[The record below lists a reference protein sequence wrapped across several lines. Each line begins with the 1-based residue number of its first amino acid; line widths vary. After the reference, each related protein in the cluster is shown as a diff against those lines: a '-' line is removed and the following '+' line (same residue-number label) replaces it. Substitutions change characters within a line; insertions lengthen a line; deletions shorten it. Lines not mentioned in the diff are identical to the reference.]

1 MATRTVSTRNLVGLQ
16 SLSFIRPQVVTYKVA
31 GTKPSTRLYA
41 FFDGVSVDQWITPA
55 GGSQGNPIVTGSAG
69 EASGTFSIP
78 AMTFNTGNRV
88 LRFQDSSTFEDTDVI
103 GSTTGS
109 ASATYS
115 ADGLQQTYQKTITT
129 INQIEITILRAQ
141 PDRSRTGDPL
151 AQTFFTYGMA
161 DGCFITDIDIF
172 FRSKD
177 SGIPVTL
184 ELREVENGYPS
195 SILVSKY
202 ATVTLPPSSV
212 ATSTNASLP
221 TKFTFSRPIYLEE
234 NRDYCFVL
242 LTNSNRYNV
251 WTSKLG
257 EKSIE
262 TGRTIFEQPF
272 IGTLFKSENNIT
284 WTAEQTEDIKFTM
297 NRANFSLSGSTT
309 YKSVAEPTIFYGSNF
324 SVVSGSPV
332 VTVKFPVQ
340 HAHKTGDTIVLTG
353 NPGGNY
359 RGISNTVMSAPAGFS
374 MTVVD
379 DYTVTFSVGVNAT
392 STGKL
397 SSSGILDFVFVDAPG
412 SGYVAPNISFS
423 GGGGSGAAAT
433 ANVVGGKII
442 SVTITN
448 PGSGYTSTPTL
459 TLTDASGTGAQLV
472 PISEAMFS
480 IALNRKFQEVIPV
493 LIHGIPPSTVISGS
507 TKTSN
512 ESYVVGTSI
521 DTPLGKATNIG
532 KLCALVSSKVETAS
546 FGSSNST
553 EFLLNLS
560 SSNPNVS
567 PVVDIGQKPT
577 LKLRNYLVN
586 SATNSASETAAAN
599 GTAQA
604 RYISQI
610 NTIATVSKDVR
621 VLVEAASIQ
630 TTSFNVFIRT
640 SLTGATTNHTDGTW
654 TKLTCKTLTNTSPTI
669 EDYRD
674 YEFYTTTSLAPFD
687 VYDIKIV
694 LYSEAKYVYPS
705 IANYRVII
713 LAT

>member
-16 SLSFIRPQVVTYKVA
+16 SLSFIRPQVVTYKVT

-55 GGSQGNPIVTGSAG
+55 GGAMGNPIVTNAAG
-69 EASGTFSIP
+69 EANGTFSIP
-78 AMTFNTGNRV
+78 AMTFNTGDRV
-88 LRFQDSSTFEDTDVI
+88 LKFQESAQFDDTNVV

-115 ADGLQQTYQKTITT
+115 ASGLQQTYQETITT
-129 INQIEITILRAQ
+129 ITQIEIAISERG
-141 PDRSRTGDPL
+141 DSGDSGDPL
-151 AQTFFTYGMA
+151 AQTFFTYGVT

-177 SGIPVTL
+177 TSIPVTL
-184 ELREVENGYPS
+184 ELREVQNGYPS
-195 SILVSKY
+195 SRRVSPY
-202 ATVTLPPSSV
+202 SSV
-212 ATSTNASLP
+212 TIPPASVAISNNSTLP

-242 LTNSNRYNV
+242 LTNSDKYNV

-257 EKSIE
+257 ETSVE

-309 YKSVAEPTIFYGSNF
+309 YKTVAEPTLFYGSNF

-332 VTVKFPVQ
+332 VTVNFPVQ
-340 HAHKTGDTIVLTG
+340 HAHKTGDSIVLTG
-353 NPGGNY
+353 NNGGNY
-359 RGISNTVMSAPAGFS
+359 RGISNAVMSAPAGFS
-374 MTVVD
+374 LTVVN

-397 SSSGILDFVFVDAPG
+397 NSSGILDFVFVDAPG
-412 SGYVAPNISFS
+412 SGYVAPSISFS
-423 GGGGSGAAAT
+423 GGGGAGAAAT
-433 ANVVGGKII
+433 ANVVGGKIV

-472 PISEAMFS
+472 PISEAIFS

-493 LIHGIPPSTVISGS
+493 LIHGIPPSTTISGS

-512 ESYVVGTSI
+512 ESYVVGTPI
-521 DTPLGKATNIG
+521 DTPIGKVTNIG
-532 KLCALVSSKVETAS
+532 KLGALVSSKVETAS

-630 TTSFNVFIRT
+630 TTSFDVFIRT

-654 TKLTCKTLTNTSPTI
+654 TKLTCKTPTNISPTI
-669 EDYRD
+669 EDFRD
-674 YEFYTTTSLAPFD
+674 YEFYTTTSLPPFD